1 MEETLV
7 NVSSQTFRLL
17 DIDQISKVFTMT
29 PASLTW
35 REHDSGE
42 RKTGPLH
49 ISPLPVKTL
58 KEEKVGRISGSD
70 LISLLDTGK
79 LLAVDTRPVEE
90 WKMGSLN
97 HRYIWVRFCRTG
109 KMLVLCPFFIFF
121 EALL

>member
-1 MEETLV
+1 MEETLA

-97 HRYIWVRFCRTG
+97 HRYIW
-109 KMLVLCPFFIFF
+109 KLQS
-121 EALL
+121 